1 MKKEWYSSEEIKG
14 LGNLPGSTQGVNQ
27 KARKQ
32 HWQRRKKEGIQGKA
46 IEYHISSLPEDVQ
59 FELKMREDNIQYSVS
74 EYIPVSHVKP
84 DPFVIWM
91 SAYHQLTPKE
101 REQLISILIR
111 VGINGIID
119 MFKKDL

>member
-1 MKKEWYSSEEIKG
+1 MKKEWYSSEELKG
-14 LGNLPGSTQGVNQ
+14 LGNLPCSTQGVNQ

-46 IEYHISSLPEDVQ
+46 IEYHISSLPENVQ
-59 FELKMREDNIQYSVS
+59 FELKMREDSIPYSTS
-74 EYIPVSHVKP
+74 EYISVSHLKP

-91 SAYHQLTPKE
+91 STYHQLTPKE
-101 REQLISILIR
+101 RDQLINILIR

-119 MFKKDL
+119 RFKNEL

>member
-1 MKKEWYSSEEIKG
+1 MKKEWYSSDELKG

-46 IEYHISSLPEDVQ
+46 IEYHITSLPEDVQ
-59 FELKMREDNIQYSVS
+59 FELKMREDSMQYSVNG
-74 EYIPVSHVKP
+74 YIPVPHLKP

-91 SAYHQLTPKE
+91 STYHQLTPKE
-101 REQLISILIR
+101 RDQLINILIR
-111 VGINGIID
+111 VGVNGIID
-119 MFKKDL
+119 MFKKE